1 MRTSV
6 NTEERL
12 TPEDVAK
19 YLARSRQYRM
29 AAAVRELEAKAHE
42 LSRQFHDLLLENSRL
57 RTQLN
62 PPTPT
67 SRQTSC
73 KSEWD

>member
-1 MRTSV
+1 MKTSV
-6 NTEERL
+6 NTEDRL
-12 TPEDVAK
+12 TPEDVAQ
-19 YLARSRQYRM
+19 YLARCRQYRM

-42 LSRQFHDLLLENSRL
+42 LSRQYHDLLMENTRL
-57 RTQLN
+57 RLQVN
-62 PPTPT
+62 PPAPT

>member
-6 NTEERL
+6 NTDERI
-12 TPEDVAK
+12 TPESVAQ
-19 YLARSRQYRM
+19 YLARCQQHRM
-29 AAAVRELEAKAHE
+29 AAAVREFDAKSQE
-42 LSRQFHDLLLENSRL
+42 LSRQYHDLLLENTRL

-67 SRQTSC
+67 SRQAGC

>member
-1 MRTSV
+1 MRNSV
-6 NTEERL
+6 NTEERI
-12 TPEDVAK
+12 TPEDVAQ
-19 YLARSRQYRM
+19 YLARCRQYRM
-29 AAAVRELEAKAHE
+29 AAAVRELDAKARD
-42 LSRQFHDLLLENSRL
+42 LSRQYHDLLMDNTRL

-62 PPTPT
+62 PPPPT